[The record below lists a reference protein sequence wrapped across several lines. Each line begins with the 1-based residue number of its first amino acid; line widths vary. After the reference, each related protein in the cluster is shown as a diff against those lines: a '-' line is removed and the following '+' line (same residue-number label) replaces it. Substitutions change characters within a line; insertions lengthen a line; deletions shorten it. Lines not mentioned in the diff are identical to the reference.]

1 VIFMALG
8 LLLASPLHAQSEDD
22 PKSSIQEWP
31 PRKPPPPPPPPPP
44 KAPPSA
50 TPPNGAPPA
59 GTIPPAGEGQPPA
72 SDGKPPATDG
82 KPTGGEALPRT
93 PDGKEVKPLPPPKP
107 SLPPGAQQPNLT
119 GSMVQPDTNTGTIRA
134 IDVPAGKTFDQVALP
149 PGTIANGK
157 DGMGQL
163 VVDVKV
169 VDNTRTDFET
179 VQYIAGVKI
188 GMTLTPELVE
198 IMRERLQTVGLFKNI
213 DIRWEAL
220 VAGGVRI
227 IISAHDKLS
236 WIIAPLFSYSTGNY
250 GGGLAYA
257 NSNVFGKNK
266 KFLVLGEYTTAQKLL
281 FVAFLDPQIRN
292 TRFYYRVDGLVRRD
306 SIWEYAPGHI
316 GTPRI
321 ERATDV
327 DTFGA
332 AGLAGVNFTRRFKM
346 DLRLKIYYD
355 NVQKSS
361 CYNVRNADGS
371 GTPNVVAEQGSCLAP
386 SASGWDNTFTLSATY
401 DGRSNVYGVLHGL
414 LVNAVYQYG
423 ASWLGTRYDYHLL
436 SLYGMYAWRFF
447 REHNLILKLGADV
460 YFDAPFKME
469 VETGGPLMR
478 GLVTRQYRGD
488 TDVRATL
495 EYYLPLF
502 TVYGLSVR
510 AIGFYDT
517 NLTWFRSLPDQASPL
532 ARLVDRGN
540 GGFRDFLPDTP
551 SGIVRESWHNGIG
564 GGIRLYLRGVILPLL
579 GADFAYGLDG
589 NDFQWY
595 ISIGSTLD

>member
-1 VIFMALG
+1 MVLIALG
-8 LLLASPLHAQSEDD
+8 LLVASPAHAQSEDD

-31 PRKPPPPPPPPPP
+31 PRKPPPPPAPPP
-44 KAPPSA
+44 KPTPPPSGNA
-50 TPPNGAPPA
+50 PANPPA
-59 GTIPPAGEGQPPA
+59 DRNPGDIAPDANAPKSPADANAQPGDA
-72 SDGKPPATDG
+72 
-82 KPTGGEALPRT
+82 PRT

-107 SLPPGAQQPNLT
+107 SLPPGAQQPNMT
-119 GSMVQPDTNTGTIRA
+119 GPTVQPDTNTGSIRA

-149 PGTIANGK
+149 PGTISDGK
-157 DGMGQL
+157 DGLGQL
-163 VVDVKV
+163 VADVKV
-169 VDNTRTDFET
+169 VDNTRTDNET
-179 VQYIAGVKI
+179 VQYIAGVKV
-188 GMTLTPELVE
+188 GMTLTPELVQ
-198 IMRERLQTVGLFKNI
+198 IMSERLNTVGLFKNVEI
-213 DIRWEAL
+213 HWVVL
-220 VAGGVRI
+220 PTGGVRVV
-227 IISAHDKLS
+227 ISAHDKLS
-236 WIIAPLFSYSTGNY
+236 WIVAPLFSYSTGNY

-266 KFLVLGEYTTAQKLL
+266 KFLVLGEYTTQQKLL

-306 SIWEYAPGHI
+306 SIWEYSPEHI
-316 GTPRI
+316 ANPRI
-321 ERATDV
+321 ERSTDL
-327 DTFGA
+327 DTFGVGA
-332 AGLAGVNFTRRFKM
+332 LAGVNFTRRFKM
-346 DLRLKIYYD
+346 DLRLKVYYD

-361 CYNVRNADGS
+361 CYNTSNVDGS

-386 SASGWDNTFTLSATY
+386 SSSGWDNTFTLAATY

-447 REHNLILKLGADV
+447 REHNLLLKIGSDV
-460 YFDAPFKME
+460 FFDAPFKLE

-478 GLVTRQYRGD
+478 GLVNRQYRGD

-502 TVYGLSVR
+502 TLHGLSVR
-510 AIGFYDT
+510 LVGFYDT
-517 NLTWFRSLPDQASPL
+517 NLTWFRSLPDQSSPL

-540 GGFRDFLPDTP
+540 GGFRDYLPDTP

-579 GADFAYGLDG
+579 GADFAYGIDG